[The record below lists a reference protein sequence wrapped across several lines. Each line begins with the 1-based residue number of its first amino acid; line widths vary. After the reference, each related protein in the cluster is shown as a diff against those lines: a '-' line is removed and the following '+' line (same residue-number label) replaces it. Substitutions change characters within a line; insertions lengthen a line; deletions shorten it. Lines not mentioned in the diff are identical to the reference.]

1 MALSLSYGTNVKHCL
16 EGIFKLIKRFKFEM
30 AALIITEINYNVI
43 DGNDDDN
50 ADKKGFR
57 KDGH

>member
-16 EGIFKLIKRFKFEM
+16 EGVLLIKIFKLEM
-30 AALIITEINYNVI
+30 AALIITEMNNVI

-50 ADKKGFR
+50 ADEKGFR

>member
-16 EGIFKLIKRFKFEM
+16 EGVLKLIKRFKLEI

>member
-16 EGIFKLIKRFKFEM
+16 EGVLKLIKRFKLEI
-30 AALIITEINYNVI
+30 AALIITDMNYVI
-43 DGNDDDN
+43 DGDDDDH

-57 KDGH
+57 KDSH